1 MTEQIQRHF
10 ATVSNGRWG
19 DRQVYY
25 RRGGRGPALLMLH
38 QSPMSSRD
46 LLPVME
52 AWRQDFTVIA
62 PDTPGYGL
70 SDPLGVPELTMAEI
84 AEALVE
90 FVDELG
96 LSRLAVYGFHTGAG
110 IATALAA
117 QIPDRITAVA
127 ANGYYMGTDA
137 ERADIDA
144 NYLPPFVPQWDGGH
158 LTWAWAR
165 LREQTVFF
173 PWYRR
178 TLAARMDMDMPD
190 PERLQNS
197 LVELMRSGDHYRV
210 AYRAAFR
217 YRGEEDLAQTDVPT
231 LITAADADPL
241 SACLPAI
248 TNPSGSVT
256 VEPGGER
263 DATLGK
269 CHAFLLA
276 RRPSEDAPA
285 VAPTRPIDARMW
297 NEMVAV
303 EGGQLRARRSTAAG
317 GRTLIVQHDA
327 AGSSN
332 VVDPVSQ
339 SLVGLKSV
347 LALDLPGHG
356 ESDNTIGEDNVT
368 VAKYQAVVRQ
378 ALDTLG
384 LDQIDFYGMWGGGL
398 VGLDMAVS
406 NPERVA
412 HLVMSNVLFHTD
424 DERKELQA
432 NYTPEWEP
440 NWYGGHLLM
449 IWHMMRDQGLFWPWF
464 KRTREGILR
473 QEPYIDPAMVN
484 GRVLEVFRAPRMW
497 RLAYQSH
504 FSYPTHERLSQVSVP
519 TLLAS
524 PEWDP
529 NYPHTMNAYKSH
541 DHTEFLE
548 LPPPLEA
555 WGPAFADFLN

>member
-1 MTEQIQRHF
+1 MTQQIQRHF
-10 ATVSNGRWG
+10 ATITNGRWG
-19 DRQVYY
+19 DRQVHY

-46 LLPVME
+46 LLPVIE
-52 AWRQDFTVIA
+52 SWRKDFTVIA

-70 SDPLGVPELTMAEI
+70 SDPLGVADLEMADI
-84 AEALVE
+84 AEAIVE

-96 LSRLAVYGFHTGAG
+96 LSQLAVYGFHTGAG

-117 QIPDRITAVA
+117 EIPDRVTAVA
-127 ANGYYMGTDA
+127 ANGYYMGSDA
-137 ERADIDA
+137 ERADIEA
-144 NYLPPFVPQWDGGH
+144 NYLPPFLPRWDGGH
-158 LTWAWAR
+158 LSWAWAR

-178 TLAARMDMDMPD
+178 TLDARMDMDMPD

-197 LVELMRSGDHYRV
+197 LVELMRSGDNYRV

-217 YRGEEDLAQTDVPT
+217 YRGEKDLATTQVPT

-248 TNPSGSVT
+248 TNPATSVS

-263 DATLGK
+263 EATLEK

-276 RRPSEDAPA
+276 HKPVKDAPA
-285 VAPTRPIDARMW
+285 VVSTRPIDARMW

-303 EGGQLRARRSTAAG
+303 PGGQLRARRSTAAQ
-317 GRTLIVQHDA
+317 GRTVIVQHDA

-339 SLVGLKSV
+339 SLVGLKPV

-356 ESDNTIGEDNVT
+356 ESDNTIGEEDVT
-368 VAKYQAVVRQ
+368 VAKYQAVVQQ

-398 VGLDMAVS
+398 VGLEMAVTH
-406 NPERVA
+406 PERVA

-424 DERKELQA
+424 EEREELQA

-449 IWHMMRDQGLFWPWF
+449 VWHLMRDQGLFWPWF
-464 KRTREGILR
+464 RRTREGILW

-504 FSYPTHERLSQVSVP
+504 FAYPTDQRLGQVNVP

-529 NYPHTMNAYKSH
+529 NYPHTMNAH
-541 DHTEFLE
+541 RTHGHTRFLE
-548 LPPPLEA
+548 LPAPLEA
-555 WGPAFADFLN
+555 WGPAFAEFLN

>member
-1 MTEQIQRHF
+1 MTAQIQRQF
-10 ATVSNGRWG
+10 ATISGGRWG
-19 DRQVYY
+19 DRQVHY
-25 RRGGRGPALLMLH
+25 RRGGQGPAVLLLH

-52 AWRQDFTVIA
+52 AWREHWTVIA

-70 SDPLGVPELTMAEI
+70 SDPLGVSELDIADI

-96 LSRLAVYGFHTGAG
+96 LEQFAVYGFHTGAG

-117 QIPDRITAVA
+117 QIPDRVTGVA
-127 ANGYYMGTDA
+127 ANGYYMASDA

-144 NYLPPFVPQWDGGH
+144 NYLPPFLPQWDGSH

-178 TLAARMDMDMPD
+178 NLAARMDMDMPD
-190 PERLQNS
+190 PARLQNS
-197 LVELMRSGDHYRV
+197 LVELMRSGDNYRV
-210 AYRAAFR
+210 AYRAAFQ
-217 YRGEEDLAQTDVPT
+217 YRGERDLAATPVAT

-248 TNPSGSVT
+248 TNPSASV
-256 VEPGGER
+256 VVAAGGTRE
-263 DATLGK
+263 ATLEK
-269 CHAFLLA
+269 CRAFLSRHVPA
-276 RRPSEDAPA
+276 DDAPA
-285 VAPTRPIDARMW
+285 TVPTRPIDSRMW
-297 NEMVAV
+297 NEMVTIP
-303 EGGQLRARRSTAAG
+303 GGQLRARRSTAAG
-317 GRTLIVQHDA
+317 GRTVIVQHDA

-339 SLVGLKSV
+339 GLVGIKSV

-356 ESDNTIGEDNVT
+356 ESDNTIGETDVT
-368 VAKYQAVVRQ
+368 VAKYQAVVQQ
-378 ALDTLG
+378 ALDALG
-384 LDQIDFYGMWGGGL
+384 LEQIDFYGMWGGGL
-398 VGLDMAVS
+398 VGLEMAVA

-412 HLVMSNVLFHTD
+412 HLVMSNVLFH
-424 DERKELQA
+424 DEGERRELQA

-449 IWHMMRDQGLFWPWF
+449 IWHLMRDQGLFWPWF
-464 KRTREGILR
+464 KRTREGILW

-504 FSYPTHERLSQVSVP
+504 FAYPTDERLAAVKVP
-519 TLLAS
+519 TLLAA

-529 NYPHTMNAYKSH
+529 NYPHTKNAH
-541 DHTEFLE
+541 LAHAHTQFLE
-548 LPPPLEA
+548 LPAPLDA